1 MYNEK
6 IRDELESILKEC
18 ITVGTFWNRHFQE
31 DDTIDIWRE
40 TNRVLMRHDQEPAS
54 FDTFYI
60 ALQQFKRTCGKDFEE
75 AAKQFNFTLGSRNE
89 IALEEKP
96 VRRRRAGGAKIPRAT
111 RLDHS
116 GTGRVKVDGS
126 FSARVGSI

>member
-1 MYNEK
+1 MHNEK
-6 IRDELESILKEC
+6 ILGELESILKEC
-18 ITVGTFWNRHFQE
+18 ITVGTFWNRHFQM

-60 ALQQFKRTCGKDFEE
+60 ALQKFKRAFGKNFEG
-75 AAKQFNFTLGSRNE
+75 AAREFILTLGNRNE

-96 VRRRRAGGAKIPRAT
+96 ARARRAGNGKVPGARRQDRSVAGK
-111 RLDHS
+111 
-116 GTGRVKVDGS
+116 GKVDGG
-126 FSARVGSI
+126 FAPRPGSL